1 MYACMSVYFHMAV
14 YIFSCLSLFS
24 FLSLWLQSLLLH
36 NILELEPSWAE
47 LWVAWLLAWF
57 ALALGCATRLS
68 QRDMQTQTNKA
79 HTHAHK
85 GTHIQ
90 TAHRQTR
97 HTCSWPFPRSCSELF
112 ARLSLSSSLR
122 CSAQRR
128 RRRRQRSRRQQ
139 QRLRR
144 SPVSLSFS
152 AVLGIESATS
162 EQRTTFHSQRQK
174 AEEKQQTAA
183 EISVEPQTKKETGV
197 KNVWS
202 KPSGERGERTN
213 DRTELNWT
221 EMQFITVIIIRHA
234 NDINDSIELKLKFN
248 GI

>member
-1 MYACMSVYFHMAV
+1 MAV
-14 YIFSCLSLFS
+14 YICSCLSLCS
-24 FLSLWLQSLLLH
+24 FLSLLLQPLLLH

-68 QRDMQTQTNKA
+68 QRDMQTQSNKV
-79 HTHAHK
+79 HTHTCTYRQHT
-85 GTHIQ
+85 GEQDTH
-90 TAHRQTR
+90 AADPSPAAAANFSHV
-97 HTCSWPFPRSCSELF
+97 F
-112 ARLSLSSSLR
+112 LSLSLFLSSSR
-122 CSAQRR
+122 RGSAQRRR

-144 SPVSLSFS
+144 SPVSLSIS

-162 EQRTTFHSQRQK
+162 EQRTTFQSQRQK
-174 AEEKQQTAA
+174 TEEQQTAA
-183 EISVEPQTKKETGV
+183 EISVEPVTKKETGV

-202 KPSGERGERTN
+202 KPSGERGEPTN
-213 DRTELNWT
+213 ERTELNWT